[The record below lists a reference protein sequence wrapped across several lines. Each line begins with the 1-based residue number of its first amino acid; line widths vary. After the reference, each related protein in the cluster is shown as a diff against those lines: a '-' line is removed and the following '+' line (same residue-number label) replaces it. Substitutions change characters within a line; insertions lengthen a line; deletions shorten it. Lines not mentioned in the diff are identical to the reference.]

1 MRRLVATVVSG
12 VACALPSAA
21 GAADGGGGAGG
32 AEYGAVAPTVS
43 AWSCRT
49 ACVDAGTARAGS
61 LLRLRGSA
69 LRGVATVTFL
79 GGRGGR
85 DDVAARALES
95 SPRSVVVQVPAGAV
109 SGPVRVALGAGVRA
123 VSPASRVS
131 VRISTPATGAV
142 SPSDPS
148 ALRHVF
154 PVAGPHT
161 YGGASALFGAGRA
174 GHTHQGQDVLAACGT
189 PLVAALGGVVRW
201 AGFEA
206 DAGNYVVIDGEGTDV
221 DYVYMHLRA
230 APRVARGAAVAT
242 GAPLGE
248 VGATGDASGC
258 HLHFELWSGPG
269 WYEGGRP
276 FDPLPLLRAWDAG

>member
-1 MRRLVATVVSG
+1 MRRLAATVVLG
-12 VACALPSAA
+12 VLLALPSAA
-21 GAADGGGGAGG
+21 RASGPGG
-32 AEYGAVAPTVS
+32 AEYGAAPPTVS

-61 LLRLRGSA
+61 LLRLRGSS

-85 DDVAARALES
+85 DDAVARALET

-109 SGPVRVALGAGVRA
+109 SGPVRVRGASGPSSA
-123 VSPASRVS
+123 VSRAS

-142 SPSDPS
+142 EPGDPG

-161 YGGASALFGAGRA
+161 FGGSGAVFGAGRSD
-174 GHTHQGQDVLAACGT
+174 HVHQGQDVIAACGT

-206 DAGNYVVIDGEGTDV
+206 DAGHYVVIDGEGTDV

-230 APRVARGAAVAT
+230 PARVARGAAVAT
-242 GAPLGE
+242 GARLGE

-269 WYEGGRP
+269 WYEGGKP
-276 FDPLPLLRAWDAG
+276 FDPLPLLRAWAAAG